1 MFSRNNKT
9 MISWAAVLL
18 WMLLI
23 FTFSAQPGKQ
33 SNNLSEKVSVTIIET
48 DKQPAVKDSKNA
60 TVLMEDINHLVRK
73 SAHFSAYLI
82 LGILVVN
89 ALRSSRIKG
98 NKLFW
103 ISLIVCMLYS
113 SSDELHQMFVPGR
126 TALVT
131 DVMIDSFGAVLGI
144 GLYLFIRRI
153 IAGKNKA
160 RVIG

>member
-1 MFSRNNKT
+1 